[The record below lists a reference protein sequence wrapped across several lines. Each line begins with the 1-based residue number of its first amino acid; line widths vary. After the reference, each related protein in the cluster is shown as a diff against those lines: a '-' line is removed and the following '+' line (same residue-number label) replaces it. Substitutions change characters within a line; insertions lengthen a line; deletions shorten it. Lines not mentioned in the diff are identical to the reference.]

1 MILRLKLA
9 LCSFFGPKKPNSF
22 IILSGKV
29 GRKKLN
35 FVSRKNIFFQK
46 LRKTLA
52 ESADFLIC
60 CRGCLGVSKYSEIQI
75 ISKLI

>member
-9 LCSFFGPKKPNSF
+9 FCSFFGSKKTNSF

-35 FVSRKNIFFQK
+35 FVSRKNFFFQK